1 MARCM
6 PVMVDATPQ
15 ALDPAV
21 VRQAAEWM
29 ARVWSD
35 DTSDEVRAACAQWR
49 ASDPEHERAWRRLQA
64 VEDKLLG
71 LPREVAQHTLR
82 EPAATTYRHRRR
94 ALQALGVIIAAG
106 GAGLAAHDTPT
117 WWLVA
122 ADHSTRTGQIR
133 DITLPDGSKVVLN
146 TATALDVRFDA
157 AQRLLVLHAGEILIT
172 TAPDPAAVQRPLRVQ
187 TRDGMLQARGTRFT
201 VRQSADASH
210 IAVFEGAVEVRPR
223 LHAAAMLLLGAGQG
237 ATFSAERSDAPVAV
251 EDTDAGWTRG
261 VLVVEAMR
269 LADFVAEL
277 SRYRAG
283 LLRCAPEVADLR
295 VSGVFSLHDTDRAL
309 DNLTLVLPVA
319 VLYRTRYW
327 VTVQAA

>member
-1 MARCM
+1 MARCI
-6 PVMVDATPQ
+6 ATMADTAPQ
-15 ALDPAV
+15 PLDPAV

-49 ASDPEHERAWRRLQA
+49 ASAPEHEHAWRRLQT
-64 VEDKLLG
+64 VEEKLLG
-71 LPREVAQHTLR
+71 LPRDVAQHTLR
-82 EPAATTYRHRRR
+82 EPAANAYLARRR
-94 ALQALGVIIAAG
+94 AMQVLGLIVTAG
-106 GAGLAAHDTPT
+106 GAGLLAHDSEA
-117 WWLVA
+117 WWLAV

-133 DITLPDGSKVVLN
+133 HITLPDGTKVVLD

-157 AQRLLVLHAGEILIT
+157 EQRLLVLHAGEILIT
-172 TAPDPAAVQRPLRVQ
+172 TAADPSGAHRPFRVR

-201 VRQSADASH
+201 VRQSADSSRV
-210 IAVFEGAVEVRPR
+210 AVFEGAVEVRPR
-223 LHAAAMLLLGAGQG
+223 LHPAEMTLLDAGNG
-237 ATFSAERSDAPVAV
+237 ATFSAERTNAPAAV
-251 EDTDAGWTRG
+251 RDTDSDWSRG

-277 SRYRAG
+277 SRYRVG
-283 LLRCAPEVADLR
+283 LLRCTPEVGELR
-295 VSGVFSLHDTDRAL
+295 VSGVFSLQDTDRAL

-319 VLYRTRYW
+319 LLYRTRYW

>member
-1 MARCM
+1 MAE
-6 PVMVDATPQ
+6 AGPQ

-49 ASDPEHERAWRRLQA
+49 ASHPDHERAWRRLQT
-64 VEDKLLG
+64 VENKLLG
-71 LPREVAQHTLR
+71 LPREAAQQTLR
-82 EPAATTYRHRRR
+82 EPAASAYRNRRR

-106 GAGLAAHDTPT
+106 GAGLAAHDTPA

-122 ADHSTRTGQIR
+122 ADHSTRTGQIS
-133 DITLPDGSKVVLN
+133 DIMLPDGSRVVLD

-157 AQRLLVLHAGEILIT
+157 EQRLLVLHAGEILII
-172 TAPDPAAVQRPLRVQ
+172 TAPDPSTVQRPFRVQ
-187 TRDGMLQARGTRFT
+187 TRDGILQARGTRFT
-201 VRQSADASH
+201 VRQSSDASRV
-210 IAVFEGAVEVRPR
+210 AVFEGAVEVRPR
-223 LHAAAMLLLGAGQG
+223 LHPARVVLLAAGNGVV
-237 ATFSAERSDAPVAV
+237 FSAEQTGAPVAV
-251 EDTDAGWTRG
+251 RDTEAGWSRG

-295 VSGVFSLHDTDRAL
+295 VSGVFSLQDTDRAL

-319 VLYRTRYW
+319 LLVRTRYW